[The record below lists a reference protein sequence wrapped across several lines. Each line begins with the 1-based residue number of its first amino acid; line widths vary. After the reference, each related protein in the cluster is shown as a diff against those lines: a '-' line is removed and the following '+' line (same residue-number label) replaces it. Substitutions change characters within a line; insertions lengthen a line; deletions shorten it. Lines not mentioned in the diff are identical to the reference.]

1 MGWTNFHL
9 HSFRIN
15 DQLYGDPVLLQENFA
30 EMDYEDSMLTK
41 LSEILSKSGESF
53 RFDYEY
59 DFGDRWKHNILFE

>member
-41 LSEILSKSGESF
+41 LSEILPKSGESF
-53 RFDYEY
+53 RFDYED